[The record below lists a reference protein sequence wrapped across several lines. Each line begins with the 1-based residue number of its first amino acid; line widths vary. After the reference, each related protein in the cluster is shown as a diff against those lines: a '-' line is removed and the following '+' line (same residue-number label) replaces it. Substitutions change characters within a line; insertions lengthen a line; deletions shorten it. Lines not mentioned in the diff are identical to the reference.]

1 MPDKIKLIV
10 FDLDGTLVDAYQAVA
25 ASLNHAL
32 TSFGYPAL
40 DDLTIKRSV
49 GWGDKNLVS
58 KFVSGQDIDRVLSV
72 YRLHHRSAL
81 KSGTK
86 FLPGAK
92 QLLGQ
97 LKNEGY
103 QLGIASNRPSRF
115 THIILKHLGV
125 QSDFAAVV
133 CADQVAAPKPAAD
146 CLEKILKTCGVHP
159 GDALYV
165 GDMTIDIETGK
176 NAGVRT
182 VGVITGSS
190 TEEEI
195 KQLKPAWIIHH
206 ISELQNVLHALEN
219 K

>member
-1 MPDKIKLIV
+1 MPKKIKLII

-32 TSFGYPAL
+32 KSFGYPAI

-49 GWGDKNLVS
+49 GWGDKNLIS
-58 KFVSGQDIDRVLSV
+58 KFVPAEDVDRVLSV
-72 YRLHHRSAL
+72 YRSHHRSAL

-92 QLLGQ
+92 QVLVQ
-97 LKNEGY
+97 LKNEGFK
-103 QLGIASNRPSRF
+103 LAIASNRPSRF
-115 THIILKHLGV
+115 THIILKHLDV
-125 QSDFAAVV
+125 QSHFAAVV
-133 CADQVAAPKPAAD
+133 CADQVGAPKPAPD
-146 CLEKILKTCGVHP
+146 CLDRILKTCRIGP
-159 GDALYV
+159 EEALYV

-176 NAGVRT
+176 NAGVST

-195 KQLKPAWIIHH
+195 RSLNPNWIIYH
-206 ISELQNVLHALEN
+206 ISELRQVLEEFA